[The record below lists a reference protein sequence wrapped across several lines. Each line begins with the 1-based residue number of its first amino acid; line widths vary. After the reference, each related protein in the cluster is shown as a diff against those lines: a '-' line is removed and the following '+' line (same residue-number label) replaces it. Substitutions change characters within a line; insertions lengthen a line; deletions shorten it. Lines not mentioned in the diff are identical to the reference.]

1 MIRYCALLVYC
12 SLPFLLQAQGDTVLA
27 RQCSA
32 IRELIYI
39 AQQQRFSSIL
49 DERQRGSSS
58 GYQVNGQWTFSNEK
72 FTTTMPWE
80 GAAQTIIE
88 HATDSRDTLH
98 TDSWQYIASF
108 AVMSDRQQAIRLMNK
123 LVEQINHCVLPLSD
137 SISFDLRP
145 VDPEELPASKP
156 DNLVEAYLF
165 FLPDTQ
171 GPALHTSLMIGLERI
186 RQGYRPLMI
195 LERLEQSRKE

>member
-1 MIRYCALLVYC
+1 MGCTLPLLGR
-12 SLPFLLQAQGDTVLA
+12 AQRDTVLE

-32 IRELIYI
+32 IRELIFI

-72 FTTTMPWE
+72 FTTTLPWQ
-80 GAAQTIIE
+80 GAVQTIIE

-98 TDSWQYIASF
+98 TESWQYIASF
-108 AVMSDRQQAIRLMNK
+108 AVMTDRQQALRYTER
-123 LVEQINHCVLPLSD
+123 LVEQINHCMLPLTD

-145 VDPEELPASKP
+145 VDPEELPPNKP
-156 DNLVEAYLF
+156 DNLLEAYLF
-165 FLPDTQ
+165 FLPETE
-171 GPALHTSLMIGLERI
+171 GPDKHTSLMIGLERI
-186 RQGYRPLMI
+186 RQGYRPLLM
-195 LERLEQSRKE
+195 LERMEQGRK